1 MKVITIESSAYKT
14 MMEQI
19 AEIAGYI
26 RELKEERQ
34 RQETETKDRLL
45 DTAQTAELLNVSAPL
60 PLMSSA
66 SLEVLRF
73 CGHIPMYF

>member
-26 RELKEERQ
+26 
-34 RQETETKDRLL
+34 
-45 DTAQTAELLNVSAPL
+45 VSI
-60 PLMSSA
+60 
-66 SLEVLRF
+66 R
-73 CGHIPMYF
+73 